1 VYKTYY
7 NKYERDSQTRKLYGK
22 TWKRIRDRYIA
33 KHSLCEECR
42 KSGKL
47 TPAEE
52 VHHIIPLS
60 QGGTNED
67 GDLMSLYHLLSLFDR
82 KICSNMKP
90 ARITSAAGTTK
101 AIFFTV
107 LPPLFFCTH

>member
-1 VYKTYY
+1 MSYVYKTYY

-67 GDLMSLYHLLSLFDR
+67 GDLMSLCARCHSAITAKKADAGDEKRLP
-82 KICSNMKP
+82 CS
-90 ARITSAAGTTK
+90 SAFIQTA
-101 AIFFTV
+101 
-107 LPPLFFCTH
+107 